1 MAQKRTIGVLS
12 HQSGVKV
19 TTIRYYESIGLL
31 AEPDRSESGQRIY
44 DAGAID
50 RLNFIRHTRDLGF
63 PIEAIRDLIDLQDKP
78 SNDCA
83 VVDSIARR
91 HLADVR
97 QRLSKLEALEAE
109 LKRMVSACEGGKI
122 ATCEVLGT
130 LSNHDLCLEE
140 HDKVDATGP
149 AGRIL

>member
-12 HQSGVKV
+12 KQSGVKV
-19 TTIRYYESIGLL
+19 TTIRYYESIGLI
-31 AEPDRSESGQRIY
+31 AEPDRSDSGQRIY
-44 DAGAID
+44 DEGAIE
-50 RLNFIRHTRDLGF
+50 RLNFIHHTRDLGF
-63 PIEAIRDLIDLQDKP
+63 PIEAIRDLIDLQEKP

-97 QRLSKLEALEAE
+97 ERLSKLEALEAE

-122 ATCEVLGT
+122 AACEVLST
-130 LSNHDLCLEE
+130 LSNHDLCLDDHRRAES
-140 HDKVDATGP
+140 AGP

>member
-12 HQSGVKV
+12 NQSGVKV
-19 TTIRYYESIGLL
+19 TTIRYYETIGLL
-31 AEPDRSESGQRIY
+31 AEPDRSVSGQRIY
-44 DAGAID
+44 DEGAVD
-50 RLNFIRHTRDLGF
+50 RLNFIRHARDLGF

-83 VVDSIARR
+83 VVDGIARR

-97 QRLSKLEALEAE
+97 LRLSKLEALEAE

-122 ATCEVLGT
+122 ASCEVLGT
-130 LSNHDLCLEE
+130 LSNHDLCLDD
-140 HDKVDATGP
+140 HDKADSAGP